1 MREKLITY
9 VDLLFSGVADAD
21 DIKQEILQNT
31 LDRYDDLLAQGKSP
45 EAAYTLSIS
54 GIGDITELLGSTSEK
69 YQVDPEPTVPTP
81 IQVKS
86 LVRKKVAIA
95 VAICLY
101 ILCPIPVLIL
111 SNELGVC
118 GLLAMIAIATGILI
132 ATGEKEDDKKEQ
144 KEEQPLTSAKQMRKS
159 IHSAISVAG
168 LCCYFITSFLTG
180 AWHITWLIFPI
191 VAAIK
196 GLVNACL
203 DMKEDK

>member
-69 YQVDPEPTVPTP
+69 LQVDPEPTVPTP

-86 LVRKKVAIA
+86 LVRKKVAIT

-144 KEEQPLTSAKQMRKS
+144 KEEQPLTQAKQMRKS
-159 IHSAISVAG
+159 IHSAISAAG

-203 DMKEDK
+203 DMKEDE

>member
-1 MREKLITY
+1 MREKLIAY

-31 LDRYDDLLAQGKSP
+31 LDRYDDLLAQGKTQ

-54 GIGDITELLGSTSEK
+54 GIGDITELLGSTPEK
-69 YQVDPEPTVPTP
+69 QQVVPEPTAPTP
-81 IQVKS
+81 IPAKS
-86 LVRKKVAIA
+86 HVQKKVAIA

-101 ILCPIPVLIL
+101 ILCPIPMLIL

-144 KEEQPLTSAKQMRKS
+144 KEEQPLNPAKQMRKS
-159 IHSAISVAG
+159 IHSAISAAG

>member
-1 MREKLITY
+1 MSEKLIAY

-69 YQVDPEPTVPTP
+69 YQVDPEPTVPAP
-81 IQVKS
+81 IPVKS

-118 GLLAMIAIATGILI
+118 SLLAMIAIATGILI

-144 KEEQPLTSAKQMRKS
+144 KEEQPLTPAKQKRKS

-196 GLVNACL
+196 GVVNACL